1 MKICLYQF
9 FVYICDVKVIKHT
22 KTQTMKQKRIIT
34 FMDVKIILAILATI
48 LLIGSVESIADAF
61 ANFMDNLI
69 NSKP

>member
-1 MKICLYQF
+1 
-9 FVYICDVKVIKHT
+9 
-22 KTQTMKQKRIIT
+22 MKQKRIIT
-34 FMDVKIILAILATI
+34 FTDVKIILAILATI